1 MFDDFY
7 FSQLIKFKSSFLM
20 ILKRIDSFK
29 QNVEELFMKS
39 KKIQIQKKIYQEFI
53 SKLKLEI
60 CVSSP
65 QSRKEFLV
73 SENEGKKILIVPQK
87 GCFHDSNS
95 FMKDLSNK
103 IAQRKKF
110 EKNQK
115 ASHCDRISE

>member
-1 MFDDFY
+1 
-7 FSQLIKFKSSFLM
+7 M
-20 ILKRIDSFK
+20 ILKKTESLK
-29 QNVEELFMKS
+29 SNVEDLFKKS
-39 KKIQIQKKIYQEFI
+39 KKIQIQKIIYQEFI
-53 SKLKLEI
+53 NKLKLEI